1 MLGTARTI
9 LNQTIGW
16 SESRTPDVLKLRKT
30 RKKSTQKLDA
40 EIKTAII
47 EQPDER
53 IKKKPKTRQNSGIIH
68 SVSSRRP
75 PESVLRCQ

>member
-30 RKKSTQKLDA
+30 RQKSTQKLDA

-53 IKKKPKTRQNSGIIH
+53 KEINNKIKEGSATSARYYNHK
-68 SVSSRRP
+68 VD
-75 PESVLRCQ
+75 